1 LVQASVIIE
10 DLGTP
15 EKIIKA
21 FGPEIIGRPIEDE
34 DILYMDTT
42 TDSSTG
48 LTYYLFDIK
57 PHFLISA
64 TAFKNRLFIMTIRA
78 SSIQWRKAQDKL
90 YEVRNS
96 FSIAT
101 DNDALFIKK

>member
-1 LVQASVIIE
+1 VIIE
-10 DLGTP
+10 YLGTP